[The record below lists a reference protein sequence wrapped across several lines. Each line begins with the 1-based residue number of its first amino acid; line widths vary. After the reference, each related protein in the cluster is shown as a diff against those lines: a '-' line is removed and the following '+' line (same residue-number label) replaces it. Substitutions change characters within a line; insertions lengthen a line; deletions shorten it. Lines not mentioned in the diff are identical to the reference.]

1 MIAAARDESR
11 AIRIESQRGDGKR
24 MGIDTEFNE
33 PEHEPKLT
41 PGQSIA
47 LFRVVQ
53 EALNNVAKHAE
64 ARHVDVVLFSRAD
77 ELTLEIR
84 DDGKGLPRGAN
95 ERGDNVGR
103 SGAFGIIGM
112 RERILSLGG
121 WMDVTGAPG
130 KGTTVMVGIPMKPME
145 REA

>member
-1 MIAAARDESR
+1 M
-11 AIRIESQRGDGKR
+11 
-24 MGIDTEFNE
+24 
-33 PEHEPKLT
+33 
-41 PGQSIA
+41 
-47 LFRVVQ
+47 VQ

-64 ARHVDVVLFSRAD
+64 ARHVDIVLFSRAD

-84 DDGKGLPRGAN
+84 DDGKGLSRNTGA
-95 ERGDNVGR
+95 RGDTVGR

-130 KGTTVMVGIPMKPME
+130 KGTTVMVGIPMGPLE
-145 REA
+145 RAA